1 MLNKT
6 AGKIWI
12 NGEEVD
18 SVSDYSDS
26 VGLCPQHNMFFS
38 DLTVWEHLK
47 FFAMV
52 SHFNCGYKH
61 FLNF

>member
-1 MLNKT
+1 M
-6 AGKIWI
+6 
-12 NGEEVD
+12 NGEEVE

-47 FFAMV
+47 FFALV
-52 SHFNCGYKH
+52 SHFNCGHKH